1 MAVIVQVFSWRS
13 VEATMLYILTKYGE
27 PLERDTEKLIATKLE
42 EFRAKKEKEYAD
54 PMLIESRR

>member
-1 MAVIVQVFSWRS
+1 
-13 VEATMLYILTKYGE
+13 MLYILTKYGE